1 MIFSLAADLVVLIHL
16 AFIVFVVFGG
26 LLLIRWRWLGMLH
39 IPALIWALLLEF
51 NSWVCPLTPLENRL
65 RALAGADAYTAGFI
79 EHYVM
84 PVIYPPGLT
93 PTIQLFL
100 GGALL
105 VINALVYVYVIKRVL
120 SRTV

>member
-93 PTIQLFL
+93 PNIQLFL

-105 VINALVYVYVIKRVL
+105 VINALVYIYVVKRAL